1 MKYSKLLIP
10 TLKETP
16 SEAEAVSHILMIR
29 GGYIR
34 QLAAGLYISLPLFLR
49 VMEKINTIIRQEMN
63 RIGAQELS
71 LPVLHPAEVWQKTGR
86 WDAIGDEMF
95 RLRDRTGRD
104 MCLAMTHEEIMT
116 WLAAKELRS
125 YRDLPQMWY
134 QIQTKLRD
142 EARPKS
148 GILRTREFIMKD
160 SYSFDAD
167 LDGLNKS
174 YELHAQAYHRI
185 FTRCGLLF
193 YQVESD
199 PGMMGGSTAHEFMAP
214 SDAGEDEIAL
224 CGRCGYSANVELAVS
239 QPPEYPTI
247 DMPFEEVHTPE
258 VKTVAEVSKFLGLPS
273 HCFIKS
279 LLLIAK
285 DGAVLALL
293 RGDEELHE
301 DKTKRII
308 GQYRPAHKDE
318 IREILGVEA
327 GFIGPINMINK
338 EIRVIASNSL
348 KSGLYVSGANK
359 KDYHIKGINP
369 EIHFSTNNKEH
380 KTLKLSGKM
389 PEVHCLVVWRDIRVI
404 REDERCVT
412 CGAPL
417 KIRKVIEIGNIF
429 KLGVKYSVPL
439 NAVYLN
445 KEGSEVP
452 IIMGSYG
459 IGPARVAA
467 AAIEQNNDENGIIW
481 PMSIAPFSVLILPL
495 SVSDDETT
503 KAADLICTALNGKG
517 IDFLIDDRDMRPGI
531 KFKDADLT
539 GIPYQIIIGAKN
551 LKDGLIEIKDR
562 RTKETMKMPPDT
574 TVDYIIR
581 LMVML

>member
-1 MKYSKLLIP
+1 MLYSKLLIP

-49 VMEKINTIIRQEMN
+49 VMEKINAIIRQEMN
-63 RIGAQELS
+63 KIGAQELS
-71 LPVLHPAEVWQKTGR
+71 MPVLHPAEVWQKTGR
-86 WDAIGDEMF
+86 WDAIGEEMF
-95 RLRDRTGRD
+95 RLKDRTGRD

-116 WLAAKELRS
+116 WLAARELRS

-160 SYSFDAD
+160 SYSFDAGEE
-167 LDGLNKS
+167 GLNRS
-174 YELHAQAYHRI
+174 YDLHAAAYHRI
-185 FTRCGLLF
+185 FERCGLVF

-199 PGMMGGSTAHEFMAP
+199 PGMMGGNTAHEFMAP
-214 SDAGEDEIAL
+214 SDAGEDDIAI
-224 CGRCGYSANVELAVS
+224 CGRCGYAANVELAVS
-239 QPPEYPTI
+239 VPPEYAPV
-247 DMPFEEVHTPE
+247 DMPFEEVHTPDK
-258 VKTVAEVSKFLGLPS
+258 KTVDEVSKFLGLPPQS
-273 HCFIKS
+273 FIKS

-285 DGAVLALL
+285 DGAPVLALV

-301 DKTKRII
+301 RKTQRVT
-308 GQYRPAHKDE
+308 GAFRPAHKDE
-318 IREILGVEA
+318 IVGILGVEA
-327 GFIGPINMINK
+327 GFIGPVNPINK
-338 EIRVIASNSL
+338 EIRIIASTSL

-359 KDYHIKGINP
+359 KDYHLKGINP
-369 EIHFSTNNKEH
+369 EIHFHQAEWH
-380 KTLKLSGKM
+380 
-389 PEVHCLVVWRDIRVI
+389 DIRVVK
-404 REDERCVT
+404 ENEKCVK

-417 KIRKVIEIGNIF
+417 KIQRVIEIGNIF
-429 KLGVKYSVPL
+429 KLGTKYSVPL

-445 KEGSEVP
+445 KDGLEVP

-467 AAIEQNNDENGIIW
+467 AAIEQNHDENGIIW
-481 PMSIAPFSVLILPL
+481 PVSIAPFPVSILPL
-495 SVSDDETT
+495 NVGDSETQKT
-503 KAADLICTALNGKG
+503 VKTIHDALRSKG
-517 IDFLIDDRDMRPGI
+517 IDVLIDDRDVRPGI
-531 KFKDADLT
+531 KFNDADLT

-551 LKDGLIEIKDR
+551 LKDGLIEIKNR
-562 RTKETMKMPPDT
+562 RTKETVKVPPAEAAEASFS
-574 TVDYIIR
+574 Y
-581 LMVML
+581 

>member
-1 MKYSKLLIP
+1 MQYSKLLIP

-71 LPVLHPAEVWQKTGR
+71 MPVLHPAEVWQKTGR

-95 RLRDRTGRD
+95 RLKDRTDRD

-167 LDGLNKS
+167 EDGLNKS

-185 FTRCGLLF
+185 FTRAGLLF

-199 PGMMGGSTAHEFMAP
+199 PGMMGGTTAHEFMAP
-214 SDAGEDEIAL
+214 SDAGEDEIAI
-224 CGRCGYSANVELAVS
+224 CGRCGYAANVELAVS
-239 QPPEYPTI
+239 VPPDYAPV
-247 DMPFEEVHTPE
+247 DMPFEEVHTPRM
-258 VKTVAEVSKFLGLPS
+258 KTVDEVSRFLGLPPLS
-273 HCFIKS
+273 FIKS
-279 LLLIAK
+279 LLLITK
-285 DGAVLALL
+285 DAPVLALL

-301 DKTKRII
+301 KKIQRVI
-308 GQYRPAHKDE
+308 GPYRPAHKDE
-318 IREILGVEA
+318 IVEILGVEA
-327 GFIGPINMINK
+327 GFIGPVNMINK
-338 EIRVIASNSL
+338 EIRIIASTSI
-348 KSGLYVSGANK
+348 KTGLYAGGANK
-359 KDYHIKGINP
+359 TDYHLKGINP
-369 EIHFSTNNKEH
+369 EVHFQADWH
-380 KTLKLSGKM
+380 
-389 PEVHCLVVWRDIRVI
+389 DIRVI
-404 REDERCVT
+404 RQDERCVR
-412 CGAPL
+412 CGAAL
-417 KIRKVIEIGNIF
+417 KIQRVIEIGNIF
-429 KLGVKYSVPL
+429 KLGTKYSVPL
-439 NAVYLN
+439 SAVYLN
-445 KEGSEVP
+445 KEGAETP

-467 AAIEQNNDENGIIW
+467 AAIEQNHDENGIIW
-481 PMSIAPFSVLILPL
+481 PVSIAPFPVLILPL
-495 SVSDDETT
+495 STGDNETI
-503 KAADLICTALNGKG
+503 KAADVICAALNSRH
-517 IDFLIDDRDMRPGI
+517 IDFLIDDRDIRPGI

-551 LKDGLIEIKDR
+551 LKDGLVEIKDR
-562 RTKETMKMPPDT
+562 RTKEITKMPPDKA
-574 TVDYIIR
+574 VEYVSRLII
-581 LMVML
+581 VI

>member
-1 MKYSKLLIP
+1 MRYSKLLIP

-16 SEAEAVSHILMIR
+16 SEAEAISHILMIR

-34 QLAAGLYISLPLFLR
+34 QLAAGLYISLPLFVR
-49 VMEKINTIIRQEMN
+49 VMEKINTIIRQEMS

-71 LPVLHPAEVWQKTGR
+71 MPVLHPAEVWQKTGR

-95 RLRDRTGRD
+95 RLKDRTDRD

-167 LDGLNKS
+167 EAGLNES
-174 YELHAQAYHRI
+174 YKLHAAAYHRI
-185 FTRCGLLF
+185 FARCGLLF

-199 PGMMGGSTAHEFMAP
+199 PGMMGGTTAHEFMAP

-224 CGRCGYSANVELAVS
+224 CGRCGYAANVELAVS
-239 QPPEYPTI
+239 VPPEHPTV
-247 DMPFEEVHTPE
+247 DMPFEEVYTPDKKS
-258 VKTVAEVSKFLGLPS
+258 VNEVSEFLKLPPHS
-273 HCFIKS
+273 FIKS

-285 DGAVLALL
+285 DGEKNIPVLALL

-301 DKTKRII
+301 LKTQRAI
-308 GQYRPAHKDE
+308 GRQYRPAHKEE
-318 IREILGVEA
+318 IVEILGVEA
-327 GFIGPINMINK
+327 GFIGPVNMINK
-338 EIRVIASNSL
+338 EIRVIASTTL
-348 KSGLYVSGANK
+348 KKGLYVSGANK

-369 EIHFSTNNKEH
+369 DVHFQAEWH
-380 KTLKLSGKM
+380 
-389 PEVHCLVVWRDIRVI
+389 DIRVI
-404 REDERCVT
+404 KEDERCVI

-429 KLGVKYSVPL
+429 KLGTKYSVPL

-445 KEGSEVP
+445 KDGIEVP

-481 PMSIAPFSVLILPL
+481 PVSIAPFTVLILPL
-495 SVSDDETT
+495 NISDEETVKT
-503 KAADLICTALNGKG
+503 ADLICAALKSKG
-517 IDFLIDDRDMRPGI
+517 IDFLIDDRDTRPGI

-551 LKDGLIEIKDR
+551 LKDGLVEIKNR
-562 RTKETMKMPPDT
+562 RTKETVKVPPDNAAEN
-574 TVDYIIR
+574 ISR
-581 LMVML
+581 LTAVM